1 MEKLKEL
8 LIRSFDD
15 ESFSTEEQKLLDE
28 ALSKYPELQQEK
40 LEIEEMR
47 ITLSGY
53 EPSFDTGFSKQVLN
67 QIGSEVSPNDNL
79 FYLFKRFALGGVA
92 AIIALLISAY
102 LTDGNF
108 SLDSLLGITNL
119 TPDNLLLAFST
130 L

>member
-28 ALSKYPELQQEK
+28 ALATHSGLQREK

-47 ITLSGY
+47 NTLSDY
-53 EPSFDTGFSKQVLN
+53 SPSFDTGFSKKVLN
-67 QIGSEVSPNDNL
+67 QIGNEVSPNDNL
-79 FYLFKRFALGGVA
+79 FYLFKRFAIGSVA
-92 AIIALLISAY
+92 AIIALLISVY

>member
-8 LIRSFDD
+8 LIKSFDD
-15 ESFSTEEQKLLDE
+15 EGFSPEEQKQLDE

-47 ITLSGY
+47 NTLSGY
-53 EPSFDTGFSKQVLN
+53 APSFDTGFSQQVLN

-79 FYLFKRFALGGVA
+79 FYLFKRFAIGSVA
-92 AIIALLISAY
+92 AIIALLISVY

-108 SLDSLLGITNL
+108 SFDSLLGINSL

>member
-1 MEKLKEL
+1 MENLKEL

-15 ESFSTEEQKLLDE
+15 ESFSPEEQKQLDE
-28 ALSKYPELQQEK
+28 ALATHTELRQEK
-40 LEIEEMR
+40 LEIVEMR
-47 ITLSGY
+47 NTLSGY
-53 EPSFDTGFSKQVLN
+53 APSFDTGFSQQVLS
-67 QIGSEVSPNDNL
+67 QIGSEASPNDDL
-79 FYLFKRFALGGVA
+79 FYLFKRFAIGGVA
-92 AIIALLISAY
+92 AIIALLISVY